1 MTVGP
6 RLTWI
11 GWCLLLGM
19 AASCASPGDTGG
31 TGGAGGKCSTGCASG
46 GTTGT
51 GGGATGG
58 GASGGAAGQNG
69 SAGASGGSGGG
80 QVVGTSG
87 GLVTQSGVTLDVPAD
102 AVPGATMITVAAT
115 SAPGGYVLAS
125 EAYQF
130 GPSGTQFQLPVTVT
144 IPLTSATTGVHL
156 FWSNAS
162 GGFDDIGGTITGSTL
177 TAQVGHFSIG
187 FCAVPKVSSGS
198 GGATAAG
205 GASGASG
212 SSGAAGAGAGGNSS
226 SSGAGGTSGAAGSS
240 GSGAGGTS
248 GAAGSSGSG
257 AGGNSSSSGAGGS
270 SGAAGSS
277 GSGVGG
283 TSGTAGSSGTGAA
296 GSSGAAGASGP
307 TDGGLSGDAAA
318 SLCKQFG
325 LNLPFAT
332 VSYPE
337 AGSAPDSSAY
347 TGGTLVS
354 GKVYLRSVIHYGG
367 GTYAGS
373 KQAQYTIDATAHTIA
388 FGEFTQSAPGSQFT
402 AMTYTV
408 VAPNTLQVTV
418 VCNSGT
424 TPTGTFDMYY
434 SVNGMQTTL
443 TTVGSND
450 VLVIGSLNGA

>member
-1 MTVGP
+1 MVG
-6 RLTWI
+6 I
-11 GWCLLLGM
+11 
-19 AASCASPGDTGG
+19 
-31 TGGAGGKCSTGCASG
+31 SG
-46 GTTGT
+46 GTVSQ
-51 GGGATGG
+51 A
-58 GASGGAAGQNG
+58 
-69 SAGASGGSGGG
+69 
-80 QVVGTSG
+80 
-87 GLVTQSGVTLDVPAD
+87 GVTLDVPAD
-102 AVPGATMITVAAT
+102 AVASPVAITVAPT
-115 SAPGGYVLAS
+115 TAPTGYTLAS
-125 EAYQF
+125 QAYQF
-130 GPSGTQFQLPVTVT
+130 GPSGTQFTQPVTVT
-144 IPLTSATTGVHL
+144 IPLTASAPAGAHL

-162 GGFDDIGGTITGSTL
+162 GGFDDVGGTITGSTL
-177 TAQVGHFSIG
+177 TAQVTHFSIG

-226 SSGAGGTSGAAGSS
+226 SSGAGGSSSSSGAGGTSGAAGSAGSGAGGTSGAAGSSGSGSGGTSGAAGSS

-248 GAAGSSGSG
+248 GTAGSSGSG
-257 AGGNSSSSGAGGS
+257 A
-270 SGAAGSS
+270 
-277 GSGVGG
+277 GG

-307 TDGGLSGDAAA
+307 TDAGLSGDAAA

-325 LNLPFAT
+325 LNLPFAA

-337 AGSAPDSSAY
+337 GGSVPDGSAY

-354 GKVYLRSVIHYGG
+354 GKVYLRSVTHYGG

-418 VCNSGT
+418 VCNTGT

-450 VLVIGSLNGA
+450 VLVIGTLNGA